1 MTGFLGVFRCLQ
13 QHLDSFDVTNVRIS
27 QNGRKLMCLTHND
40 SPYVYDLLHQQHY
53 GVRLKATKF
62 RNRYDNRTSCFA
74 GAGDEYVVCI
84 SDDLN
89 FYIWKLPML
98 DCHGKNFSIFA
109 WTFVK
114 ICSFNN
120 RFQLRC
126 GSWSPRH
133 PQGLWSWRLSCTLQ
147 CFDMHTG
154 FVRRPRHFE
163 GNKRLTN

>member
-109 WTFVK
+109 
-114 ICSFNN
+114 
-120 RFQLRC
+120 
-126 GSWSPRH
+126 
-133 PQGLWSWRLSCTLQ
+133 
-147 CFDMHTG
+147 
-154 FVRRPRHFE
+154 
-163 GNKRLTN
+163 